1 MSTATVL
8 CTLIVLICSTAVGAI
23 ILLFSN
29 TDAGFGMF
37 RVFYPTSMLLSLG
50 SLVFLVIRLVG
61 GYLNSLVDWVSGFAL
76 CFVALACILYGF
88 LGFIE
93 SERRPESI
101 SRGRKMGMH

>member
-8 CTLIVLICSTAVGAI
+8 CTLIALICSTAVGAI

-29 TDAGFGMF
+29 TDTGFAMF

-50 SLVFLVIRLVG
+50 SLVFLAIRVFG
-61 GYLNSLVDWVSGFAL
+61 GHLNSFVDWLLGFGL

-93 SERRPESI
+93 SKRRPEDI
-101 SRGRKMGMH
+101 SRERRIGMH